1 MYKAAVIGDSASVSG
16 FAALGLSVFRET
28 EPEKITKLISRLA
41 ANDFAVIYI
50 TEPAAALVK
59 DAASLIR
66 VDLLPYQRAAGAKYE
81 MVGRSYAVDF
91 DEAKRPEMFTDVFDR
106 AGIPYQLFR

>member
-28 EPEKITKLISRLA
+28 EPDRIAKLISRLA

-50 TEPAAALVK
+50 TEPAALLAEDTINKYRNSRLPSIVLIPAIEGNTGNGMKALHEAVEK
-59 DAASLIR
+59 A
-66 VDLLPYQRAAGAKYE
+66 
-81 MVGRSYAVDF
+81 VGSD
-91 DEAKRPEMFTDVFDR
+91 
-106 AGIPYQLFR
+106 ILN

>member
-28 EPEKITKLISRLA
+28 EPDKITKLISRLA

-50 TEPAAALVK
+50 TEPAAALVS
-59 DAASLIR
+59 DTI
-66 VDLLPYQRAAGAKYE
+66 AKYRSSKLPSIVFIPAIE
-81 MVGRSYAVDF
+81 GNTGDGMRALHEAVEKAVGSD
-91 DEAKRPEMFTDVFDR
+91 
-106 AGIPYQLFR
+106 ILN

>member
-28 EPEKITKLISRLA
+28 EPDKITKLISRLA

-50 TEPAAALVK
+50 TEPAAALVSDTITK
-59 DAASLIR
+59 YRSSKLPSIVLIPAIEGNTG
-66 VDLLPYQRAAGAKYE
+66 DGMRALHEAVEKA
-81 MVGRSYAVDF
+81 VGSD
-91 DEAKRPEMFTDVFDR
+91 
-106 AGIPYQLFR
+106 ILN

>member
-50 TEPAAALVK
+50 TEPAAALVSDTINK
-59 DAASLIR
+59 YRSNKLPSIVLIPAIEGNTGEGMRALHDAVEKA
-66 VDLLPYQRAAGAKYE
+66 
-81 MVGRSYAVDF
+81 VGSD
-91 DEAKRPEMFTDVFDR
+91 
-106 AGIPYQLFR
+106 ILN

>member
-50 TEPAAALVK
+50 TEPAAALVSDTINK
-59 DAASLIR
+59 YRSSKLPSIVLIPAIEGNTSDGMRALHDAVEKA
-66 VDLLPYQRAAGAKYE
+66 
-81 MVGRSYAVDF
+81 VGSD
-91 DEAKRPEMFTDVFDR
+91 
-106 AGIPYQLFR
+106 ILN

>member
-28 EPEKITKLISRLA
+28 EPDKITKLISRLA

-50 TEPAAALVK
+50 TEPAAALVS
-59 DAASLIR
+59 DTI
-66 VDLLPYQRAAGAKYE
+66 AKYRSSKLPSIVLIPAIE
-81 MVGRSYAVDF
+81 GNTGDGIRALHEAVEKAVGSD
-91 DEAKRPEMFTDVFDR
+91 
-106 AGIPYQLFR
+106 ILN

>member
-28 EPEKITKLISRLA
+28 EPEKITKLISKLA

-50 TEPAAALVK
+50 TEPAAALVSDTINK
-59 DAASLIR
+59 YRSSKLPSIVLIPAIEGNTGEGMRALHDAVEKA
-66 VDLLPYQRAAGAKYE
+66 
-81 MVGRSYAVDF
+81 VGSD
-91 DEAKRPEMFTDVFDR
+91 
-106 AGIPYQLFR
+106 ILN

>member
-28 EPEKITKLISRLA
+28 EPDKITKLISRLA

-50 TEPAAALVK
+50 TEPAAALVSDTINK
-59 DAASLIR
+59 YRSSKLPSIVLIPAIEGNTGEGMRALHDA
-66 VDLLPYQRAAGAKYE
+66 VEKAG
-81 MVGRSYAVDF
+81 GSD
-91 DEAKRPEMFTDVFDR
+91 
-106 AGIPYQLFR
+106 ILN

>member
-28 EPEKITKLISRLA
+28 EPDKITKLISRLA

-50 TEPAAALVK
+50 TEPAAALVS
-59 DAASLIR
+59 DTI
-66 VDLLPYQRAAGAKYE
+66 AKYRSSKLPSIVLIPARE
-81 MVGRSYAVDF
+81 GNTGDGMRALHEAVEKAVGSD
-91 DEAKRPEMFTDVFDR
+91 
-106 AGIPYQLFR
+106 ILN